1 MYRKRNIY
9 IDPKLARDAVG
20 TKESAEALAV
30 VLGIK
35 VTFVNS
41 VVTNASAVRL
51 MRILRLGHTRYKR
64 AVNYALRKGWL
75 IREGDNIRAAHIK
88 ALDSYNIRLVITK
101 HHYNGKRDE
110 DVRCPYTM
118 TQLCN
123 FIREAVLIFHISKQ
137 VVVYDTIT
145 LATRPPMRTPQAK
158 HKAAKKRVD
167 GWGMRKPKLRENA
180 DRLSYAR
187 MSELAGCSKSKAKSL
202 VKSLVV
208 GGVINKTE
216 NFENTGLNINEYSKM
231 IRDGYSA
238 SGGRGFI
245 VRHDGKVMLQLA
257 NSYKLNKPIVKYV
270 ATEHKKAKTA

>member
-1 MYRKRNIY
+1 MYRRRNIY
-9 IDPKLARDAVG
+9 LDPKLAGESVG

-41 VVTNASAVRL
+41 VVTDASATRL
-51 MRILRLGHTRYKR
+51 MHILRIGHTRYKR

-75 IREGDNIRAAHIK
+75 VREGDNIQATNIK
-88 ALDSYNIRLVITK
+88 APDSYNIRLVFTK
-101 HHYNGKRDE
+101 HHYYGKRGR
-110 DVRCPYTM
+110 DVRCPYTL

-123 FIREAVLIFHISKQ
+123 FIRQAVLLYHISKQ

-145 LATRPPMRTPQAK
+145 TATRPPMRTPQAK
-158 HKAAKKRVD
+158 HKAAKKRVE
-167 GWGMRKPKLRENA
+167 GWGMRKPKPRKKA

-202 VKSLVV
+202 VKSLVG

-216 NFENTGLNINEYSKM
+216 NYEKTRWRIDEYSKM
-231 IRDGYSA
+231 LRDGYAA
-238 SGGRGFI
+238 SGGRGFL
-245 VRHDGKVMLQLA
+245 VRHDGKVMLRLA
-257 NSYKLNKPIVKYV
+257 NSYSLNRPVVKYV
-270 ATEHKKAKTA
+270 ATDSKQTKTA